1 MKSHQQFM
9 IPALLVWLILPNLVQ
24 TFTVSPV
31 HNQRHHHVMT
41 TIKSTTDQAA
51 AAAAA
56 AQEKMTKEARELME
70 TFQAKESGRGPELMI
85 AQVAPSVR

>member
-9 IPALLVWLILPNLVQ
+9 LPVLLVWLLPNLVQ

-31 HNQRHHHVMT
+31 HNQRHVMT
-41 TIKSTTDQAA
+41 TIKSTVLNDQ
-51 AAAAA
+51 

-70 TFQAKESGRGPELMI
+70 TFQAKESGHGPELMI